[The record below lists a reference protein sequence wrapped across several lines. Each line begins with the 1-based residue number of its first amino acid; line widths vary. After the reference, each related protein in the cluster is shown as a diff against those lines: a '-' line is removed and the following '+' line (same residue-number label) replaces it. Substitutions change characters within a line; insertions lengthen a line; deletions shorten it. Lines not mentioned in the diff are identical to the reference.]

1 MTLQQLMY
9 VVAVAK
15 HRNFSVAAEKCFVT
29 QPTLS
34 MQIQKLEDELGMEI
48 FDRRHTPIEVTSQGR
63 AVVQQAQAVL
73 AEADRLKALAKEE
86 IDHVAQEI
94 RIGVI
99 PTLGSSLIPRLVSG
113 MKLEFPE
120 TRLIIEERQTKD
132 VITSLK
138 AGELDLGLVVTP
150 LDDDT
155 LMSQALFLEAFYLY
169 INDQHPL
176 AQKKS
181 VDRQQ
186 LQLRELWLLSEG
198 HCFREQAMSLCSDR
212 KRVQDDQRPLF
223 ESGSLETLRKMV
235 DQTGGYTLMPELTIE
250 DLPAPSRKN
259 IRPIAAP
266 APAREVSL
274 VHHQTYRR
282 RATID
287 AVAQA
292 ILSGLP
298 AHLTEGRK
306 RKKVNVPLS

>member
-86 IDHVAQEI
+86 IDHVAHEI

-99 PTLGSSLIPRLVSG
+99 PTLGASLIPRLVGG
-113 MKLEFPE
+113 MKLQFPE
-120 TRLIIEERQTKD
+120 TRLVIEERQTKD

-150 LDDDT
+150 LDDDS

-169 INDQHPL
+169 INEEHPL
-176 AQKKS
+176 AQRKAI
-181 VDRQQ
+181 DRQH

-198 HCFREQAMSLCSDR
+198 HCFREQAMSLCADR

-235 DQTGGYTLMPELTIE
+235 DQTGGYTLIPELAIE
-250 DLPAPSRKN
+250 DLPSTSRKN
-259 IRPIAAP
+259 IRPISPP

-282 RATID
+282 RATIE

-292 ILSGLP
+292 ILQSLP
-298 AHLTEGRK
+298 SHLVEARK
-306 RKKVNVPLS
+306 LKKVNVPLK